1 MKKLLLASAAVVGTA
16 GYAAADVEVTG
27 TAFMGVSNNGAYES
41 DGDLRFTSRLRI
53 IFTASGETDGGLT
66 FGGSVRNDQS
76 GVGLDSNGDSTVF
89 VSGAF
94 GKVTFGDNDTAA
106 NAIVGHVDA
115 KSLHDLGCEVDAGGD
130 CQLGNPQELGYLGQ
144 TDTSVL
150 YTYSMDAL
158 TFAAST
164 GQVGNDEYS
173 VAAKYATDAFS
184 VALGY
189 EEVPGDTQMTLGAS
203 TTFNDIT
210 LKVVAADRDSW
221 DETRYAVS
229 AAGTFSGVGFAVFYA
244 DHGERFFDNNGN
256 GVFNAANDVESGSAW
271 GIGASYDLGGGASIV
286 GGVKKN
292 ENFDAQYDLGVSMTF

>member
-1 MKKLLLASAAVVGTA
+1 MKKLLLASAAVVATA
-16 GYAAADVEVTG
+16 GYAAADVAVTG
-27 TAFMGVSNNGAYES
+27 TAFMGVSNNSAYGS
-41 DGDLRFTSRLRI
+41 DGDLRFTSRIRI

-66 FGGSVRNDQS
+66 FGASVRNDQS
-76 GVGLDSNGDSTVF
+76 GVGLDENDDSTVY

-106 NAIVGHVDA
+106 NVLVGHVDA
-115 KSLHDLGCEVDAGGD
+115 KSLHDLA
-130 CQLGNPQELGYLGQ
+130 GNPQELGYLGQ

-150 YTYSMDAL
+150 YEYSMDAIS
-158 TFAAST
+158 FAAST

-203 TTFNDIT
+203 ATFNDIT

-229 AAGTFSGVGFAVFYA
+229 AAGSFSGVGFAVFYA
-244 DHGERFFDNNGN
+244 DHGSRPD
-256 GVFNAANDVESGSAW
+256 AAGGSSAW
-271 GIGASYDLGGGASIV
+271 GLGASYDLGGGASIV

-292 ENFDAQYDLGVSMTF
+292 ESQDAEYDLGVAMTF